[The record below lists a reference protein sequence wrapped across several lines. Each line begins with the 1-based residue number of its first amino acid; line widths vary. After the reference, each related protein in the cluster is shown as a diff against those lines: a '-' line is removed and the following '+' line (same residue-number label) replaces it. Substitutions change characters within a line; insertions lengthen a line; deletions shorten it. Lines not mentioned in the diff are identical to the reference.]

1 MRKPLFLFIYFAF
14 FIHSFI
20 SAQEKIVLSND
31 LNVVQLTEHVF
42 LHTSYLMFSGKR
54 YPCNGII
61 FMSSDSAVVI
71 DTPVNDT
78 LSEQL
83 LAWIVQQGLKIITVI
98 PTHFHVDNLGGLKVF
113 HEAGIP
119 SYASALTL
127 KLAAEHQYEVP
138 ENSFT
143 DSLDLSVGKE
153 KIECWFPGAGHTLD
167 NIVVWIPSERILFG
181 GCLVKPVTATGL
193 GNTADADVNAW
204 PQSIQNVIE
213 RYPQADIVVPGHGDP
228 GGKELL
234 DHTHELLAT
243 VVKNQKHI
251 STNK

>member
-1 MRKPLFLFIYFAF
+1 MRTLLFLLSFLAL
-14 FIHSFI
+14 IHFSFI
-20 SAQEKIVLSND
+20 PAQKKVVLSDD
-31 LNVVQLTEHVF
+31 LEVTQFTEHVF
-42 LHTSYLMFSGKR
+42 LHTSYMKIDGKR
-54 YPCNGII
+54 FSSNGLI
-61 FMSSDSAVVI
+61 FVSGDSAVVI
-71 DTPVNDT
+71 DTPVNDL

-83 LAWIVQQGLKIITVI
+83 LAWISEQGFKTLAVI
-98 PTHFHVDNLGGLKVF
+98 PTHFHVDNLGGLKAF

-119 SYASALTL
+119 SYANALTL

-143 DSLDLSVGKE
+143 DSLELKVGKE

-193 GNTADADVNAW
+193 GNTADADVQAW

-228 GGKELL
+228 GGKALLRHTYELL
-234 DHTHELLAT
+234 TA
-243 VVKNQKHI
+243 K
-251 STNK
+251 